1 MIGLT
6 AARALPTFSS
16 NTPPASHILTA
27 LIFLIILIKHSY
39 LPNSHTAH
47 HSPPTSHSHTHQ
59 PLKPD
64 FASSKDPAD
73 VGNYHLRAPS

>member
-1 MIGLT
+1 MIGIT
-6 AARALPTFSS
+6 AARTLPSFSS
-16 NTPPASHILTA
+16 NTPPASRILTV
-27 LIFLIILIKHSY
+27 LIILIKHSY
-39 LPNSHTAH
+39 LSNCHTAH
-47 HSPPTSHSHTHQ
+47 HSPQILPHQ